1 MEIKKVK
8 LKDLKLSPFNPRRI
22 AENNRFGLKNSLDK
36 FGLVE
41 PLVVNKRNNHI
52 VGGNQRFEILKEK
65 GIEELEVSFV
75 DLNDMEE
82 KALCIALNNPGLQG
96 IYTHDVTNL
105 INELKNNRPDL
116 FDLLR
121 MFEVKPDV
129 IEEYEKD
136 LKVKEKLD
144 SVYQEIAIRPFEHY
158 DYVFILAKD
167 IWEWNFLHEFFKLEK
182 VDVSMIPGQKKIGLG
197 RGVPASKFM
206 ELVEKL
212 TGKKVEKPKE
222 VKADGSERH
231 KKRN

>member
-1 MEIKKVK
+1 MEIIKIK
-8 LKDLKLSPFNPRRI
+8 LSELKPSPFNPRRI
-22 AENNRFGLKNSLDK
+22 SENNKFGLKNSMDK

-52 VGGNQRFEILKEK
+52 VGGNQRFDILKEK
-65 GIEELEVSFV
+65 GVLESDVSVV
-75 DLNDMEE
+75 DLDEQEE

-129 IEEYEKD
+129 IEEYEKQAKIKKS
-136 LKVKEKLD
+136 LEETYKAVAL
-144 SVYQEIAIRPFEHY
+144 RPFEHY
-158 DYVFILAKD
+158 DYIFILASD

-182 VDVSMIPGQKKIGLG
+182 VDASMIPGQKKIGLG
-197 RGVPASKFM
+197 RGIPASKLI
-206 ELVEKL
+206 EIIEKL
-212 TGKKVEKPKE
+212 TGKKVKKPKE
-222 VKADGSERH
+222 VKADGN
-231 KKRN
+231 KGN